1 MKNILK
7 AILKNNT
14 ATAVST
20 AAVTFIAYYFGMQL
34 MTVSKF
40 VMILGVVSG
49 LFSIA
54 FNVYAIVISRVNS
67 FIHDFT
73 NLHLFTVIVTGA
85 TMTVVMAAPSLI
97 LAFSFMISLVLTA
110 AMMKYALPTLREV
123 YAD

>member
-97 LAFSFMISLVLTA
+97 LAFSCVISLVLA
-110 AMMKYALPTLREV
+110 AAVMKYSLPVLREV

>member
-1 MKNILK
+1 MTNIFK

-14 ATAVST
+14 ATAIIT
-20 AAVTFIAYYFGMQL
+20 AVLTFVGYYFGMQL
-34 MTVSKF
+34 MTASKF
-40 VMILGVVSG
+40 VMIIGVVSG

-97 LAFSFMISLVLTA
+97 LAFSCVISLVLTA
-110 AMMKYALPTLREV
+110 AMMKYSVPALREIYV
-123 YAD
+123 D